1 MGKQEDSVWMPSVLE
16 PKLQSTN
23 DKDWA
28 VENDPA
34 VINSGIILSSPHSE
48 NKYIHNTV
56 KQKHLK
62 VVSSSNLPSSIAK
75 LLHV

>member
-1 MGKQEDSVWMPSVLE
+1 MRE

-23 DKDWA
+23 KKDRA

-34 VINSGIILSSPHSE
+34 VINMGIILSSPHLE

-56 KQKHLK
+56 KHKHFK
-62 VVSSSNLPSSIAK
+62 VVSSSNLPSSFVK